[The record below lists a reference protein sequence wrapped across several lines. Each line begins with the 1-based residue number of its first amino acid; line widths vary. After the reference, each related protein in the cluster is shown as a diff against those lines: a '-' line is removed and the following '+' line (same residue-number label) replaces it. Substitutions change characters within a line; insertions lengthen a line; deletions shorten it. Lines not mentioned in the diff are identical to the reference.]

1 MGMETRKDFRGYPRF
16 SALIAAHDS
25 FQVLRR
31 FSNLRT
37 RLLLLSQDQVTQLE
51 ERLDRIDREESS
63 PLFLGSSRRDKNEER
78 KSVLEDLRDAL
89 KTYGECMA

>member
-1 MGMETRKDFRGYPRF
+1 
-16 SALIAAHDS
+16 
-25 FQVLRR
+25 
-31 FSNLRT
+31 
-37 RLLLLSQDQVTQLE
+37 VTQLE